1 MDLNIRVSVVAE
13 ADVVSRGLVAVVS
26 ELEDAVVVPGP
37 VDTWGRDTHVD
48 VVLYDAIALHHGPAD
63 DLVHLV
69 KETDA
74 AVVVVAR
81 ELRPDLADQALEK
94 GVDGL
99 IALSAST
106 REIHEVIKA
115 AALGE
120 LMGDGSH
127 ESHDYTQN
135 PDHAPGAAVLS
146 SREADVIGLVAMGLS
161 NEEISRRLFLS
172 INTVKTYIR
181 TGYRK
186 IGVSSRTQAVGWAIQ
201 HGFSTVDP

>member
-1 MDLNIRVSVVAE
+1 MI
-13 ADVVSRGLVAVVS
+13 
-26 ELEDAVVVPGP
+26 VPGP
-37 VDTWGRDTHVD
+37 PETWGRDAHVD
-48 VVLYDAIALHHGPAD
+48 VVLYDAIALHHGPGD

-99 IALSAST
+99 IALTAST
-106 REIHEVIKA
+106 QEIHDVIRA

-120 LMGDGSH
+120 LMGDGSI
-127 ESHDYTQN
+127 ESPDYTRN
-135 PDHAPGAAVLS
+135 PDHAAGAAVLS

-161 NEEISRRLFLS
+161 NEEIGRRLFLS

-186 IGVSSRTQAVGWAIQ
+186 IGVTSRTQAVGWAIQ